1 MSWQTFSNL
10 DTKEKLEIKKVAQQP
25 ILYLRFQTPM
35 LPITFFFFLG
45 DEIFRFLST
54 ITCTV
59 DGLNNMDFA
68 SAPLQSLLS
77 DNVGPSELKSYIQ
90 QLHGQF
96 RSTVDEKDRFGTLQI
111 LLPVLHAHLGKTVDH
126 LQDTEDCLNT
136 VLRPLVLSTLA
147 HDSMISTESVSLV
160 SKTAAHFTLAS
171 LSLASSHQQQQ
182 QGTKDEVGHD
192 SIAPDIYGPGF
203 GYTLLRTLVGQLALV
218 MDIEPDFV
226 DLKPIA
232 FITENVKGTPAQEL
246 WKDVQTTVNKL
257 KQSCQRRYK
266 SRISMLQDD
275 DDDDNGDDDGDDDDD
290 HTDDGVS
297 NTNSS
302 MYGGGVDDGSS
313 IISGLSFNTTTTM
326 RTKMTLSDFTSMGL
340 LDLEYCLDLME
351 HFVLEARL
359 YQHQEGSHDDGTD
372 HQLAPWLDLLLII
385 SIAMLPCT
393 NSTIRSKLIND
404 FVPTLLS
411 WKKGAVPEESDFS
424 ASCQV
429 PTDLTN
435 YPTEGG

>member
-1 MSWQTFSNL
+1 M
-10 DTKEKLEIKKVAQQP
+10 E
-25 ILYLRFQTPM
+25 
-35 LPITFFFFLG
+35 FFL
-45 DEIFRFLST
+45 FFPLFLC
-54 ITCTV
+54 IV
-59 DGLNNMDFA
+59 DRLNNMDFA

-77 DNVGPSELKSYIQ
+77 DNAGPSELKSYIQ

-111 LLPVLHAHLGKTVDH
+111 LLPVLRAHLGKTVDH
-126 LQDTEDCLNT
+126 LQDTEACLDT

-160 SKTAAHFTLAS
+160 SKTAAHFTVVS

-182 QGTKDEVGHD
+182 QDTKDEPGQD
-192 SIAPDIYGPGF
+192 TIAPDNQATGF
-203 GYTLLRTLVGQLALV
+203 GYALLRTLVGQLALV

-226 DLKPIA
+226 DLKPIT
-232 FITENVKGTPAQEL
+232 FITENVKETPAQAL
-246 WKDVQTTVNKL
+246 WKDVQITVNKL

-275 DDDDNGDDDGDDDDD
+275 DDDDNAHNDDDDD
-290 HTDDGVS
+290 DDDDDDEDDGIS
-297 NTNSS
+297 NNSSS
-302 MYGGGVDDGSS
+302 MYGGGADDSSS

-351 HFVLEARL
+351 HFVQEVRL
-359 YQHQEGSHDDGTD
+359 YQHREGSHGDGTD
-372 HQLAPWLDLLLII
+372 HQLTPWLDLLLII

-393 NSTIRSKLIND
+393 NSTIRSKLMND
-404 FVPTLLS
+404 FVPALLS
-411 WKKGAVPEESDFS
+411 WKKGAVPEESADFTT
-424 ASCQV
+424 SCQV
-429 PTDLTN
+429 PNTN
-435 YPTEGG
+435 FINILKSGWLIALLSFSFY